1 MLVICSVNCFV
12 GFAVTEFYG
21 EKTETSCKSI
31 AYVRDIGSY
40 VMHDDD
46 THLTASSQDNTG
58 KSVPEYLRSGFYQSW
73 GDGGVMC
80 SQIITTKKP
89 TSSFL

>member
-12 GFAVTEFYG
+12 GFAITEFYG

-31 AYVRDIGSY
+31 AYVRDTGSY

-46 THLTASSQDNTG
+46 THLTASSQDNPIQV
-58 KSVPEYLRSGFYQSW
+58 SRYQNTFVL
-73 GDGGVMC
+73 DFIRAEVMEV
-80 SQIITTKKP
+80 
-89 TSSFL
+89 